1 MKKDNIIKIVISI
14 VVMLLLGYLAIFG
27 LKFGD
32 KTIIKSAKE
41 VKTGLDISGG
51 ITITYQAEVED
62 GQEITAQDLE
72 KSKVVIQTR
81 LEAMNIY
88 DYIIR
93 TDTNTNQINV
103 EIPTNTSD
111 ESVDP
116 LAAVQ
121 GLDRTAVVQ
130 FRDGEGNILLEGED
144 IVSAKYSEDPTSS
157 TGLPEPHVV
166 LNFSSEGSAKFAQA
180 TEKMVGQA
188 MPIYL
193 DEEVICAPIVNSK
206 IQDASAIITVGGS
219 TNAEKKALAEEY
231 AMLIDSGSLPFNL
244 NVINKEYIG
253 PYVGQSAL
261 ALSVRAGIVAFVL
274 ICVIM
279 IAIYRLPGVVASC
292 ALIDYVAILLL
303 ILANTGVS
311 LTLSGIAG
319 LILSV
324 GMAVDANVIIFERL
338 KEELGQKVS
347 YKKAFEKA
355 FKNATSTIVDGNV
368 TTIIVALV
376 LYILGSGM
384 VKGFGLVLALGV
396 VLSLLSALVV
406 SRFMLKQVMPVANK
420 STFLFGVKR
429 EKEVV
434 NNEDN

>member
-116 LAAVQ
+116 LAA
-121 GLDRTAVVQ
+121 
-130 FRDGEGNILLEGED
+130 
-144 IVSAKYSEDPTSS
+144 S

-166 LNFSSEGSAKFAQA
+166 LNFSAEGSAKFAQA

-279 IAIYRLPGVVASC
+279 IAIYRLPGIVASC

>member
-1 MKKDNIIKIVISI
+1 
-14 VVMLLLGYLAIFG
+14 
-27 LKFGD
+27 
-32 KTIIKSAKE
+32 
-41 VKTGLDISGG
+41 
-51 ITITYQAEVED
+51 
-62 GQEITAQDLE
+62 
-72 KSKVVIQTR
+72 
-81 LEAMNIY
+81 MNIY

-166 LNFSSEGSAKFAQA
+166 LNFSSEGSAKFAAA
-180 TEKMVGQA
+180 TEKLANQA

-193 DEEVICAPIVNSK
+193 DDEVICAPLVREK
-206 IQDASAIITVGGS
+206 IDSSSAIITVGGS

>member
-1 MKKDNIIKIVISI
+1 
-14 VVMLLLGYLAIFG
+14 MLLLGYLAIFG

-130 FRDGEGNILLEGED
+130 FRDNEGNILLEGED
-144 IVSAKYSEDPTSS
+144 IVSAKYSEDAVDS
-157 TGLPEPHVV
+157 TGIATPHVV
-166 LNFSSEGSAKFAQA
+166 LNFSTEGTAKFTAA
-180 TEKMVGQA
+180 TEKLVGQA

-193 DEEVICAPIVNSK
+193 DDECITAPTVNSR
-206 IQDASAIITVGGS
+206 IDQSSAIITVGGG
-219 TNAEKKALAEEY
+219 TYAEKKAVAEEY

-292 ALIDYVAILLL
+292 ALVDYVAILLL
-303 ILANTGVS
+303 ILSNTGVS

-347 YKKAFEKA
+347 YKKAFEKS

-396 VLSLLSALVV
+396 VLSLFAALVIT
-406 SRFMLKQVMPVANK
+406 RFMLKQVMPVANK
-420 STFLFGVKR
+420 STFLFGVKK

>member
-32 KTIIKSAKE
+32 NTIIKSAKE

-62 GQEITAQDLE
+62 GKEITVEDLD
-72 KSKVVIQTR
+72 KSKAVITKR

-116 LAAVQ
+116 LAAVE

-130 FRDGEGNILLEGED
+130 FRDNNGNVLLEGED
-144 IVSAKYSEDPTSS
+144 IVKAGYSDDPVDSS
-157 TGLPEPHVV
+157 GIPTPHVV
-166 LNFSSEGSAKFAQA
+166 LEFSTEGSAKFASA
-180 TEKMVGQA
+180 TEKLVGQT

-193 DEEVICAPIVNSK
+193 DTELICAPTVQSRIESN
-206 IQDASAIITVGGS
+206 SAIITVGGEN
-219 TNAEKKALAEEY
+219 NAEMEQIAREY

-253 PYVGQSAL
+253 PYVGQQAL
-261 ALSVRAGIVAFVL
+261 TLSVRAGIVAFIL
-274 ICVIM
+274 ICLIM
-279 IAIYRLPGVVASC
+279 IVIYRLPGVVASC
-292 ALIDYVAILLL
+292 ALVDYIAILLL
-303 ILANTGVS
+303 ILSNTGVS

-324 GMAVDANVIIFERL
+324 GMAVDGNVIIFERL
-338 KEELGQKVS
+338 KEELAQKVS

-384 VKGFGLVLALGV
+384 VMGFGLVLALGV
-396 VLSLLSALVV
+396 VLSLFSALVV
-406 SRFMLKQVMPVANK
+406 TRFMLNQVMPVANK
-420 STFLFGVKR
+420 NTFLFGVKK

-434 NNEDN
+434 NNENN

>member
-166 LNFSSEGSAKFAQA
+166 LNFSTEGSAKFAQA

-193 DEEVICAPIVNSK
+193 DEEVICAP
-206 IQDASAIITVGGS
+206 VGGS

-279 IAIYRLPGVVASC
+279 IAIYRLPGIVASC
-292 ALIDYVAILLL
+292 ALIDYVAVLLL

>member
-116 LAAVQ
+116 LAAVE

-130 FRDGEGNILLEGED
+130 FRDNEGNVLLEGED
-144 IVSAKYSEDPTSS
+144 IESAKYSDDPVSS
-157 TGLPEPHVV
+157 NGLPTPHVV
-166 LNFSSEGSAKFAQA
+166 LNFSSEGSAKFASA
-180 TEKMVGQA
+180 TEQLVGQS

-193 DEEVICAPIVNSK
+193 DTEMICAPTVQSK
-206 IQDASAIITVGGS
+206 IDSNSAIITVGG
-219 TNAEKKALAEEY
+219 NNHAEMEH
-231 AMLIDSGSLPFNL
+231 FH
-244 NVINKEYIG
+244 
-253 PYVGQSAL
+253 
-261 ALSVRAGIVAFVL
+261 
-274 ICVIM
+274 
-279 IAIYRLPGVVASC
+279 
-292 ALIDYVAILLL
+292 
-303 ILANTGVS
+303 
-311 LTLSGIAG
+311 
-319 LILSV
+319 
-324 GMAVDANVIIFERL
+324 
-338 KEELGQKVS
+338 
-347 YKKAFEKA
+347 
-355 FKNATSTIVDGNV
+355 
-368 TTIIVALV
+368 LV
-376 LYILGSGM
+376 Y
-384 VKGFGLVLALGV
+384 
-396 VLSLLSALVV
+396 
-406 SRFMLKQVMPVANK
+406 
-420 STFLFGVKR
+420 FLQT
-429 EKEVV
+429 
-434 NNEDN
+434 

>member
-111 ESVDP
+111 TSVDP
-116 LAAVQ
+116 LTAIE
-121 GLDRTAVVQ
+121 GLDQTAVIQ
-130 FRDGEGNILLEGED
+130 FRDSDGNVLLQGDD
-144 IVSAKYSEDPTSS
+144 IKSAKYSEDAVDS
-157 TGLPEPHVV
+157 TGIATPHVV
-166 LNFSSEGSAKFAQA
+166 LTFSDEGTVKFTSA
-180 TEKMVGQA
+180 TEQLVGKA

-193 DEEVICAPIVNSK
+193 DEELIASPTVNSK
-206 IQDASAIITVGGS
+206 IESSTAIITVGGG
-219 TNAEKKALAEEY
+219 TYAEKKAEAQEY

-261 ALSVRAGIVAFVL
+261 ALSVRAGIVAFIL

-292 ALIDYVAILLL
+292 ALVDYVAILLL

-338 KEELGQKVS
+338 KEELKQKVS

-396 VLSLLSALVV
+396 VLSLFSALVIT
-406 SRFMLKQVMPVANK
+406 RFMLKQVMPCANK